1 MTVRAGRFTGD
12 KAAPNGGIG
21 AMGAMGAE
29 LAHAYGRTQEEQ
41 LELLYQ
47 RTADGQAMVN
57 VRGELDIA
65 TRRPVFDTLVAMV
78 ADGVTD
84 LVIDAAGLTFLDS
97 SGLGLL
103 LEVRRMGVS
112 LTLRN
117 PSPWVRRVLDLV
129 MIDGLIGI
137 EDV

>member
-1 MTVRAGRFTGD
+1 VVERDEDPLTVETEVDGDRATVV
-12 KAAPNGGIG
+12 
-21 AMGAMGAE
+21 
-29 LAHAYGRTQEEQ
+29 L
-41 LELLYQ
+41 
-47 RTADGQAMVN
+47 
-57 VRGELDIA
+57 RGELDIA
-65 TRRPVFDTLVAMV
+65 TRRPVFDTLVALV